1 MTFLKRIAPASL
13 ALPHRRRSLLN
24 CRKILAA
31 VTVLAFCCHFP
42 PVNAAGQETTPSLL
56 PDLTFRTYEDESIRT
71 GDLKGDVVF
80 VYLWAADCKSCLAAR
95 PAIEHLDKQFAVQ
108 GVWFLSVD
116 EDANRQPWRN
126 YLLHNPSPMTE
137 VWDENHLFRTR
148 VRLPKL
154 PAAFAVDRS
163 GQIRWRTPR
172 WSSSD
177 EAKASAQM
185 ASLLQEPKPK

>member
-71 GDLKGDVVF
+71 GDLKGDV
-80 VYLWAADCKSCLAAR
+80 
-95 PAIEHLDKQFAVQ
+95 Q

-116 EDANRQPWRN
+116 EDANLQPWRN